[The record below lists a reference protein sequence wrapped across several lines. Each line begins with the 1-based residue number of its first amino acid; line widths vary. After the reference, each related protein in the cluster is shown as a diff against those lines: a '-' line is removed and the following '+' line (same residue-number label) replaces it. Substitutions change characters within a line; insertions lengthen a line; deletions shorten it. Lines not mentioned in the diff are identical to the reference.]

1 MTFQVLTMLVAIL
14 GAFLFVVPFLYLV
27 KPKHKCLL
35 SSIIGLVTL
44 LAFVCGLYY
53 IYHPFPF
60 EEGLRAYDTF
70 KSYYVDLFG
79 ALWGFILAVP
89 CLIILAAL
97 VALANRRSAKESPTF
112 HESRRTLLKGLGLA
126 IPLITMGGGIL
137 AAKNGQEDLVVKEE
151 TFAFKDLPQVLEN
164 YKIVQLSDVHIGA
177 FIDMDNFD
185 NLVSTVLAQ
194 RPNRLVITGDL
205 IDDLDRLPAL
215 CKRLEAL
222 APLIPDG
229 IDYIYG
235 NHEHFRNY
243 KLVKEMLAK
252 SPMRILDNAN
262 ERIFDG
268 PHPVYIAGVNYDLK
282 RDPQVR
288 QAYMKEAM
296 AGIPQGAFIILLAHH
311 PEFFDNALEYGV
323 ELTLA
328 GHTHG
333 GQMVLANQALVPV
346 GTPYVKGR
354 YEKDGKFC
362 YVNSGAGHWYPV
374 RINCPREITVINLR
388 KA

>member
-1 MTFQVLTMLVAIL
+1 M
-14 GAFLFVVPFLYLV
+14 
-27 KPKHKCLL
+27 
-35 SSIIGLVTL
+35 
-44 LAFVCGLYY
+44 
-53 IYHPFPF
+53 
-60 EEGLRAYDTF
+60 
-70 KSYYVDLFG
+70 
-79 ALWGFILAVP
+79 
-89 CLIILAAL
+89 
-97 VALANRRSAKESPTF
+97 
-112 HESRRTLLKGLGLA
+112 
-126 IPLITMGGGIL
+126 
-137 AAKNGQEDLVVKEE
+137 
-151 TFAFKDLPQVLEN
+151 
-164 YKIVQLSDVHIGA
+164 QLSDVHIGA

-323 ELTLA
+323 DLTLA

-354 YEKDGKFC
+354 YEKVGKFC